1 MRKLLLSAVVLLL
14 LTNVVVLAGV
24 AYNRA
29 GEPVVSLELTE
40 RELTLVRSY
49 RRTDENS
56 GTALSLQWQVSG
68 DGEPLA
74 TLYAGG
80 SSPE

>member
-1 MRKLLLSAVVLLL
+1 MRKLMLSAVLLL
-14 LTNVVVLAGV
+14 LVTNIVVLSGV

-40 RELTLVRSY
+40 RELTMVQSY

-56 GTALSLQWQVSG
+56 GTALLLQW
-68 DGEPLA
+68 
-74 TLYAGG
+74 
-80 SSPE
+80 